1 VRKYLALALI
11 QVLILTGCGG
21 GGGGGGSGSS
31 PPPPVSACSGATSSN
46 VEPII
51 VDEGPTALQNAR
63 ITAVNVA
70 YVSVKVCVPGSASY
84 QTIDHIQV
92 DTQSSGLR
100 ILASA
105 LTSITLP
112 YQLDSSGN
120 TMAECL
126 QFADGSSWGSL
137 AVADIQLPTS
147 GEKAAGVTVQLI
159 GDPTVEDGRPAPSGT
174 APNTFCSAPAEDTVA
189 TFGANG
195 IIGVGP
201 YTQDCGAACI
211 PGSGNPL
218 PLYYGCVTP
227 VTAPASCTAENVPL
241 AQQLTN
247 TVTLFATDNNGTIV
261 ALPSVGATGESTVS
275 GSLVL
280 GIGTE
285 TNNAIPVGVTVLKAD
300 PNNSAYLTAT
310 LVGTGY
316 TGTGYTHSYL
326 DSGSN
331 GNFFGETPAIT
342 QCGPSQQGFYCP
354 TNTLNFTTT
363 LTGTNNMPT
372 PSEPFS
378 VANASGLFTANPT
391 FAAFSNLGGTNGDPA
406 SLDLGLAFF
415 YGQNVYT
422 AVEGATVA
430 GNAGPFYAL
439 SAYTAF

>member
-1 VRKYLALALI
+1 MRKYLALALI
-11 QVLILTGCGG
+11 QVLILAGCGG
-21 GGGGGGSGSS
+21 GGGGGSS
-31 PPPPVSACSGATSSN
+31 PPPPPVSACSGATSSN

-51 VDEGPTALQNAR
+51 VDEGPTALQNAG

-70 YVSVKVCVPGSASY
+70 YVSVKVCLPGSSSY
-84 QTIDHIQV
+84 QTIDHVQV

-112 YQLDSSGN
+112 YQVDSNGN
-120 TMAECL
+120 TMAECIE
-126 QFADGSSWGSL
+126 FADGSSWGSL
-137 AVADIQLPTS
+137 ATADIQLPTS
-147 GEKAAGVTVQLI
+147 GEKASGVVVQLI
-159 GDPTVEDGRPAPSGT
+159 GDPAVEDGRPAAADCPT
-174 APNTFCSAPAEDTVA
+174 PAEDTVP

-201 YTQDCGAACI
+201 YTQDCGDVCVTGI
-211 PGSGNPL
+211 PL
-218 PLYYGCVTP
+218 PVYYGCTTP
-227 VTAPASCTAENVPL
+227 ATSASSCTAEDASL

-261 ALPSVGATGESTVS
+261 AFPSVGASGLATVS

-285 TNNAIPVGVTVLKAD
+285 TNNVLPVGVTVLLAD
-300 PNNSAYLTAT
+300 AGNNAYITAT
-310 LVGTGY
+310 LVGAGY
-316 TGTGYTHSYL
+316 PDSYL

-331 GNFFGETPAIT
+331 GTFFVDAANPIT
-342 QCGPSQQGFYCP
+342 QCGPDQMGFYCP
-354 TNTLNFTTT
+354 LNPSTLNFTFT
-363 LTGTNNMPT
+363 LTGANNATT
-372 PSEPFS
+372 PQEAFS
-378 VANASGLFTANPT
+378 VMNAADLFNTNST
-391 FAAFSNLGGTNGDPA
+391 LAAFSNLGGTNGDPQ

-430 GNAGPFYAL
+430 GNAGPFYAF